1 MQRFFLYLALGFL
14 CIGGF
19 AFYYYQPQ
27 LVVERNAR
35 KLFELASIS
44 ETDSKT
50 GRALRSFGFDDLI
63 HDPVVISSSIARLDR
78 TFDKAEL
85 SEQFKVY
92 AQYIDHSS
100 FSIESLDV
108 ELTGDTSARARFRA
122 AGEVVSGEM
131 NEQQLFSGYFDFIK
145 TEDGWLLE
153 SALLDKTQ

>member
-1 MQRFFLYLALGFL
+1 
-14 CIGGF
+14 
-19 AFYYYQPQ
+19 
-27 LVVERNAR
+27 
-35 KLFELASIS
+35 
-44 ETDSKT
+44 
-50 GRALRSFGFDDLI
+50 
-63 HDPVVISSSIARLDR
+63 
-78 TFDKAEL
+78 
-85 SEQFKVY
+85 VY